1 MGENEETEI
10 IPGTPKDVAGLRKAL
25 ISMVTSGKNLGA
37 TRYADANGSPYQLNA
52 GTNPMQTTGAT
63 TISNLLGRG
72 NYIPNTKVQFANPV
86 WSSMSSTATGGNDG
100 KGDYQP
106 IPRPN
111 PEPGPDPLPPRP
123 QPGPS
128 PKPQPI
134 RGDLAPVNGN
144 QDVLT
149 QLAILNALRRQ
160 KSFGV

>member
-86 WSSMSSTATGGNDG
+86 WSSMSSTATGGMMGRGITNLFPG
-100 KGDYQP
+100 L
-106 IPRPN
+106 IPN
-111 PEPGPDPLPPRP
+111 
-123 QPGPS
+123 QA
-128 PKPQPI
+128 PI
-134 RGDLAPVNGN
+134 RFRPGRNPAQALSRNRFGGTWPR
-144 QDVLT
+144 LT
-149 QLAILNALRRQ
+149 ETRTCLLNSQ
-160 KSFGV
+160 F